1 MSARIISPA
10 AVLIL
15 VLLAG
20 PSAAANTLAAARDLY
35 AAAAY
40 EDALT
45 ILNQLSEATNGP
57 DEERAIQQYRAF
69 CLLALG
75 RTADAEQAIA
85 AVVAVQPRYQPGDA
99 DVSPRVRTTFAEV
112 RRRVLPTVIQ
122 QQYATAKSSYDR
134 KNYAEAAERFNYVLE
149 VLNDAEVRTAAA
161 QPPLSDLRVLAT
173 GFRDLAVNA
182 ATPPPPPPP
191 AKVEPP
197 PPTAAPAPTV
207 PAAAAAASA
216 SASAVPAA
224 PRIYG
229 AADRQVV
236 PPVNIRQFLPPF
248 PTSASIPKQA
258 QGVLEVV
265 IDETGAVEQASM
277 RTPLNPAYDRQ
288 ALAAARSWL
297 YRPAMV
303 NGVPVKYRKSVQ
315 INVQR

>member
-1 MSARIISPA
+1 MSARISPA

-15 VLLAG
+15 VLLAA
-20 PSAAANTLAAARDLY
+20 PSAAANTIAAARDLY

-45 ILNQLSEATNGP
+45 ILNQLSEATHGP
-57 DEERAIQQYRAF
+57 DEERTIQQYRAF

-122 QQYATAKSSYDR
+122 QQYAIAKSSYDR
-134 KNYAEAAERFNYVLE
+134 KNFPEAAERFNYVLD
-149 VLNDAEVRTAAA
+149 VLNDPDVRPVAA

-173 GFRDLAVNA
+173 GFRDLAVTA
-182 ATPPPPPPP
+182 ATPPPPPPV
-191 AKVEPP
+191 AKPEPP
-197 PPTAAPAPTV
+197 PPAPV
-207 PAAAAAASA
+207 VAAAAAT
-216 SASAVPAA
+216 AVPAA

-236 PPVNIRQFLPPF
+236 PPQNIRQFLPPF
-248 PTSASIPKQA
+248 PTSAAIPKQA

-265 IDETGAVEQASM
+265 IDETGAVEQAVM
-277 RTPLNPAYDRQ
+277 RASLNPAYDRQ
-288 ALAAARSWL
+288 AIAAARSWL
-297 YRPAMV
+297 YRPATI
-303 NGVPVKYRKSVQ
+303 NGVPVKYRKAVQ

>member
-1 MSARIISPA
+1 MSARLGSA

-15 VLLAG
+15 VLLATATT
-20 PSAAANTLAAARDLY
+20 AAANTLAAARDLY

-45 ILNQLSEATNGP
+45 ILNQLSEGTHGP

-99 DVSPRVRTTFAEV
+99 DVSPRVRATFAEV

-122 QQYATAKSSYDR
+122 QQYAIARSSYDR
-134 KNYAEAAERFNYVLE
+134 KNYSEAAERFAYVLE
-149 VLNDAEVRTAAA
+149 VLNDPEVRAAA
-161 QPPLSDLRVLAT
+161 SQPPLSDLRTLAT
-173 GFRDLAVNA
+173 GFRDLAMNA

-191 AKVEPP
+191 AKLEPP
-197 PPTAAPAPTV
+197 PPAPAPVAT
-207 PAAAAAASA
+207 AAVAP
-216 SASAVPAA
+216 AVPAA
-224 PRIYG
+224 PRVYG
-229 AADRQVV
+229 AGDRQVV

-248 PTSASIPKQA
+248 PNSASIPKQA

-265 IDETGAVEQASM
+265 IDETGAVEQATM
-277 RTPLNPAYDRQ
+277 RVPLNAAYDRQ
-288 ALAAARSWL
+288 ALIAARSWL
-297 YRPAMV
+297 YRPATI
-303 NGVPVKYRKSVQ
+303 NGVPVKFRKAVQ
-315 INVQR
+315 INVQK

>member
-1 MSARIISPA
+1 MSARIGSV
-10 AVLIL
+10 AV
-15 VLLAG
+15 VTLLLLTATAQA
-20 PSAAANTLAAARDLY
+20 AAANTLAAARDLY

-45 ILNQLSEATNGP
+45 ILNQLTEAVHTP

-122 QQYATAKSSYDR
+122 QQYAIAKSSYDR
-134 KNYAEAAERFNYVLE
+134 KNFSEAAERFNYVLE
-149 VLNDAEVRTAAA
+149 VLNDPEVRAVAS
-161 QPPLSDLRVLAT
+161 QPPLADLRVLST
-173 GFRDLAVNA
+173 GFRELAVNA

-197 PPTAAPAPTV
+197 PTPAPAPV
-207 PAAAAAASA
+207 VAAAAATTA
-216 SASAVPAA
+216 PAA
-224 PRIYG
+224 PRIFSP
-229 AADRQVV
+229 ADRQVV
-236 PPVNIRQFLPPF
+236 PPVSIRQFLPPF
-248 PTSASIPKQA
+248 PNSAALPKQA
-258 QGVLEVV
+258 QGVIEVV
-265 IDETGAVEQASM
+265 IDETGAVEQVAM
-277 RTPLNPAYDRQ
+277 RTSLNPAYDRQ
-288 ALAAARSWL
+288 AVNAARSWL
-297 YRPAMV
+297 YRPATV
-303 NGVPVKYRKSVQ
+303 NGVPVKYRKAVQ